1 MVEATQAKLNLSAI
15 CHVGA
20 GTAGGEMFRRYWLA
34 ISRAED
40 LRDIPL
46 AVKLLGK
53 NWRSSAMA
61 PAASVLWDFIAPT
74 AAHHWNTATSRS
86 AGSDALIMD
95 GFTMSRETVWSNRLS
110 PKAAPSGKA
119 PELSS

>member
-1 MVEATQAKLNLSAI
+1 MMVEATQAKLNLSAI

-46 AVKLLGK
+46 AVKLLGEELALFRDGAGRLGLVGLHCSRRGTSLEYGYGSEGRRTDG
-53 NWRSSAMA
+53 NC
-61 PAASVLWDFIAPT
+61 AARK
-74 AAHHWNTATSRS
+74 SR
-86 AGSDALIMD
+86 
-95 GFTMSRETVWSNRLS
+95 
-110 PKAAPSGKA
+110 
-119 PELSS
+119 